1 MLAKKLF
8 PNGTGFGSYASSMAA
23 QYYSRLYIKLG
34 YYRMKGSGLQEGR
47 YGSFLSDT
55 FWPIVIAQTG
65 WLGLISFVFALISM
79 IVYIVQSRKTD
90 IYYFW
95 IAMSIIIHDLISSFA
110 APAFFY
116 PSAMAPFL
124 FLGLITSIHAFPKK
138 ESK

>member
-1 MLAKKLF
+1 
-8 PNGTGFGSYASSMAA
+8 MAA
-23 QYYSRLYIKLG
+23 QYYSKLYIKLG
-34 YYRMKGSGLQEGR
+34 YYKKTDIGMGEGR
-47 YGSFLSDT
+47 FGNFLSDT

-65 WLGLISFVFALISM
+65 WLGLISFVLALISM

-95 IAMSIIIHDLISSFA
+95 VAISIIIYDLISSFA

-124 FLGLITSIHAFPKK
+124 FLGLITSIHEFPKK